1 MDSPDIRK
9 QMSKAYLYMNSQAI
23 LDREAYQ
30 STPAR
35 QNYFTPQWKL
45 QNTTSNLPEEVS
57 DESNLS

>member
-23 LDREAYQ
+23 IDREANQ

-45 QNTTSNLPEEVS
+45 QNPPEEVT